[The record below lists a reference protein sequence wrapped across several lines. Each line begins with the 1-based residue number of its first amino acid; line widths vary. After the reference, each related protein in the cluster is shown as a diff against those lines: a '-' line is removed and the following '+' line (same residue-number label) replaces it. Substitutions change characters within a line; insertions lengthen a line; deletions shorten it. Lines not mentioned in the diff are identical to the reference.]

1 MRKGEILW
9 AEQALTTDGWQR
21 EVRIELGADGR
32 IAAVESGC
40 SAQGCPPQGHPPQGD
55 HTQGDHTRGRQVGI
69 LLPAPVNLHSHAF
82 QRAMAGL
89 TERRGPDPRD
99 SFWTWRRL
107 MYRFLERLDP
117 DEFESIAAF
126 AQMQMLEAGFAAVA
140 EFHYVHHQP
149 DGVAYDHLSELSM
162 RVVAAAAQTGIGLTL
177 LPVLYRYGGCDGKP
191 LEGVQQRFGNS
202 LEGFARL
209 REEVGAAVRGLDAD
223 ARIGVAI
230 HSLRAVDP
238 EGLAFAAALAP
249 RDPVHIHAAEQTAE
263 VEEVEACFGARPV
276 QWLLANA
283 GVDARWCLVHATHM
297 TPGETAGLAAS
308 GAVAGLCP
316 ITEASLGDGIFDG
329 ANHLAQGGRFGVG
342 TDSNIRI
349 SLAEELRMLE
359 YSQRLRDRARAVLAL
374 PGESTGRT
382 LFEAAARGG
391 AQAAMRDAGSLAPG
405 RLADLVALDAQ
416 AVDLAGRRGD
426 ALLDSFIFT
435 GGDAVITDIWSAG
448 RHMVEEGRHVHHD
461 AITARYLDTLDA
473 LGEML

>member
-1 MRKGEILW
+1 MREREMLW
-9 AEQALTTDGWQR
+9 AEQALTADGWHCD
-21 EVRIELGADGR
+21 VRIELGTDGR

-40 SAQGCPPQGHPPQGD
+40 PAAGH
-55 HTQGDHTRGRQVGI
+55 RVGV
-69 LLPAPVNLHSHAF
+69 LVPAPANLHSHAF

-99 SFWTWRRL
+99 SFWTWRTL
-107 MYRFLERLDP
+107 MYRFLDRLGP
-117 DEFESIAAF
+117 DELESISAF

-149 DGVAYDHLSELSM
+149 GGRPYSRLSELSN
-162 RVVAAAAQTGIGLTL
+162 RVVAASSETGIGLTL
-177 LPVLYRYGGCDGKP
+177 LPVLYRHGGCGGKP
-191 LEGVQQRFGNS
+191 LEGVQLRFGNS
-202 LEGFARL
+202 LERFARL
-209 REEVGAAVRGLDAD
+209 REEAGAAVRALDAD
-223 ARIGVAI
+223 ARTGVAI

-263 VEEVEACFGARPV
+263 VEEVEACLGARPV
-276 QWLLANA
+276 EWLLANA
-283 GVDARWCLVHATHM
+283 GVDERWCLVHATHM

-329 ANHLAQGGRFGVG
+329 ANHLARGGRFGVG

-359 YSQRLRDRARAVLAL
+359 YSQRLRDRARAVLAR

-405 RLADLVALDAQ
+405 RLADLAALDAE
-416 AVDLAGRRGD
+416 AADLAGKRGD
-426 ALLDSFIFT
+426 TLLDSFIFA
-435 GGDAVITDIWSAG
+435 GGDAMITDVWSAG
-448 RHMVEEGRHVHHD
+448 RHVVENGRHVRHD
-461 AITARYLDTLDA
+461 EITGRYIGAINGLKEVL
-473 LGEML
+473 

>member
-1 MRKGEILW
+1 MQEREVLR
-9 AEQALTTDGWQR
+9 AEQALTADGWR
-21 EVRIELGADGR
+21 RDVRVELGADGR
-32 IAAVESGC
+32 IAAIEPE
-40 SAQGCPPQGHPPQGD
+40 CPAPKRAPGRDRGQPRGQPQGQP
-55 HTQGDHTRGRQVGI
+55 RERSVGI

-89 TERRGPDPRD
+89 TERRGPDPHD

-107 MYRFLERLDP
+107 MYRFLERLGP

-149 DGVAYDHLSELSM
+149 DGTPYDRLCELSM
-162 RVVAAAAQTGIGLTL
+162 RVVAAAARTGVGLTL
-177 LPVLYRYGGCDGKP
+177 LPVLYRYGGCDRKP
-191 LEGVQQRFGNS
+191 LEGAQRRFGNS
-202 LEGFARL
+202 PERFARL
-209 REEVGAAVRGLDAD
+209 HEEAGAAVGTLDAD
-223 ARIGVAI
+223 ARVGVAI

-249 RDPVHIHAAEQTAE
+249 RAPVHIHAAEQTAE
-263 VEEVEACFGARPV
+263 VEEVRASLGARPV

-283 GVDARWCLVHATHM
+283 GVNERWCLVHATHM
-297 TPGETAGLAAS
+297 TPGETAALAAS

-329 ANHLAQGGRFGVG
+329 AHHLAQGGRFGVG
-342 TDSNIRI
+342 TDSNVRI

-359 YSQRLRDRARAVLAL
+359 YSQRLRDRARAVLAP

-391 AQAAMRDAGSLAPG
+391 ARAAMRDAGSLAPG
-405 RLADLVALDAQ
+405 RLADLVALDAA

-426 ALLDSFIFT
+426 TLLDRFIFT
-435 GGDAVITDIWSAG
+435 GGDAVITDVWSAG
-448 RHMVEEGRHVHHD
+448 RHVVEEGRHVHHD
-461 AITARYLDTLDA
+461 AITARYVDTLDA
-473 LGEML
+473 LGEVL